1 LDIRIVVFD
10 MDWVLVDID
19 SSWQFVHRE
28 FNVDNRENLRQFLNH
43 EISYNEFMRK
53 DIALWGKTNVD
64 VIKNIL
70 AKVPLMAGANSTVAQ
85 LKKARCKTAIISAGI
100 SILAERIQHELEI
113 DYVFAN
119 RIVVD
124 ENGALTG
131 EGEEIVN
138 PLNKIAVLKEL
149 VLMAHATS
157 RQCAVVGDTV
167 FDVPMFRDAGFSIAF
182 NADDVQVKKAADAV
196 IEDKDL
202 TKILAYLLR

>member
-1 LDIRIVVFD
+1 MDIRIVVFD
-10 MDWVLVDID
+10 MDGVLVDID

-28 FNVDNRENLRQFLNH
+28 FNVDNTENLRQFLNH
-43 EISYNEFMRK
+43 EINYSEFMRK
-53 DIALWGKTNVD
+53 DIALWGKTNVS

-70 AKVPLMAGANSTVAQ
+70 AKVPLMTGANITVAE
-85 LKKARCKTAIISAGI
+85 LKKARYKTAIISAGI
-100 SILAERIQHELEI
+100 SILAERIQHELKI

-138 PLNKIAVLKEL
+138 PLNKIAVLREL
-149 VLMAHATS
+149 VLMEDATLQ
-157 RQCAVVGDTV
+157 QCAVIGDTV

-182 NADDVQVKKAADAV
+182 NTDDVQVKKAADAV

-202 TKILAYLLR
+202 TKILPYLLR